1 LAAIVNGESI
11 LLEEF
16 ELELTRFQE
25 ARGTDLATDSSS
37 SEIVLTALIE
47 RLLLA
52 QGARSIGIVY
62 EDPNINS
69 EIEVLADEMGGVD
82 TYQSWLQA
90 NHYSEATFK
99 QAFTLEMYA
108 TAMIERIV
116 SEVPRVELQAHA
128 RHILVSTEE
137 GADSIQQELSNGAD
151 FGELAAQYSL
161 DLSTKPGGGDLG
173 WFATGTLTL
182 PAVEELIFSLDPGE
196 TTAIV
201 ASEFGYHVVQLLAL
215 EERPL
220 AYETL
225 LARQEQ
231 AVENWLTEQ
240 MEQSEIEVFISS

>member
-1 LAAIVNGESI
+1 LAAVVNGESI

-25 ARGTDLATDSSS
+25 ARGTVLATDSSS
-37 SEIVLTALIE
+37 SEIVINALIE

-52 QGARSIGIVY
+52 QGARSQGIAF
-62 EDPNINS
+62 EDPEIDT
-69 EIEVLADEMGGVD
+69 EIEVLVDEMGGVE
-82 TYQSWLQA
+82 TYQSWLQE
-90 NHYSEATFK
+90 NHYTEATFK

-108 TAMIERIV
+108 AAMVERIV
-116 SEVPRVELQAHA
+116 SEVPAVELQAHA

-137 GADSIQQELSNGAD
+137 GADSIQQELSTGAD

-173 WFATGTLTL
+173 WFATGTLTV
-182 PAVEELIFSLDPGE
+182 PALEEMIFSLEPGE
-196 TTAIV
+196 STIIV

-215 EERPL
+215 EDRPL

-231 AVENWLTEQ
+231 AVENWLIERL
-240 MEQSEIEVFISS
+240 EQSEIEVFISS